1 MWNGP
6 LCLVLLVQTLCL
18 KRQRIYILEILTC
31 CCKYI
36 PFTYRIEF
44 FSHTNN
50 FIKLKFEWWFII
62 TISESIVHFLW
73 RAHLLS
79 QKQRGK
85 TGKQARSML
94 VHSVYTHTHTL
105 GLAIQIRKRRSRTIN
120 YSNSKGQSKRELGY
134 NFFSLTSA
142 LKEFF
147 HAQSGMKEVTKMQY
161 CSRDSMKDIMIRP
174 GN

>member
-1 MWNGP
+1 MIYYYNFRKHSTFP
-6 LCLVLLVQTLCL
+6 LKSSSL
-18 KRQRIYILEILTC
+18 K
-31 CCKYI
+31 
-36 PFTYRIEF
+36 
-44 FSHTNN
+44 
-50 FIKLKFEWWFII
+50 
-62 TISESIVHFLW
+62 SETK
-73 RAHLLS
+73 R
-79 QKQRGK
+79 KDRK
-85 TGKQARSML
+85 TGQKYACSFC
-94 VHSVYTHTHTL
+94 VHTHTHTL

-161 CSRDSMKDIMIRP
+161 CSRDSVKDIMIRP